1 MRVQNITTPY
11 LWAGIRR
18 ISHGMQ
24 HFGEWK
30 QISSEK
36 QAEVIN
42 TIHFVFQRKE
52 FVVKY
57 FKIIVVVLSFS
68 LTLYIQHVNNTAQIA
83 ELETK
88 CIGLEVEIKNQYDR
102 INAMKLDKSVFEAT
116 MMQLNTVQNDLHEI
130 RADIRELLKC
140 QNLHK

>member
-1 MRVQNITTPY
+1 MEQ
-11 LWAGIRR
+11 L
-18 ISHGMQ
+18 
-24 HFGEWK
+24 
-30 QISSEK
+30 
-36 QAEVIN
+36 
-42 TIHFVFQRKE
+42 KE

-88 CIGLEVEIKNQYDR
+88 CIGLEV
-102 INAMKLDKSVFEAT
+102 T

-140 QNLHK
+140 QGTHK

>member
-1 MRVQNITTPY
+1 MEQ
-11 LWAGIRR
+11 L
-18 ISHGMQ
+18 
-24 HFGEWK
+24 
-30 QISSEK
+30 
-36 QAEVIN
+36 
-42 TIHFVFQRKE
+42 KE
-52 FVVKY
+52 FVMKY

-88 CIGLEVEIKNQYDR
+88 CIGDR

-140 QNLHK
+140 QGTHK

>member
-1 MRVQNITTPY
+1 M
-11 LWAGIRR
+11 
-18 ISHGMQ
+18 
-24 HFGEWK
+24 
-30 QISSEK
+30 
-36 QAEVIN
+36 
-42 TIHFVFQRKE
+42 
-52 FVVKY
+52 KY
-57 FKIIVVVLSFS
+57 FKLIVVVLSFS

-102 INAMKLDKSVFEAT
+102 INVFEAT

-140 QNLHK
+140 QGTHK

>member
-1 MRVQNITTPY
+1 M
-11 LWAGIRR
+11 
-18 ISHGMQ
+18 
-24 HFGEWK
+24 
-30 QISSEK
+30 
-36 QAEVIN
+36 
-42 TIHFVFQRKE
+42 
-52 FVVKY
+52 KY

-102 INAMKLDKSVFEAT
+102 IMKLDKSVFEAT

-140 QNLHK
+140 QGTHK

>member
-1 MRVQNITTPY
+1 MEQ
-11 LWAGIRR
+11 L
-18 ISHGMQ
+18 
-24 HFGEWK
+24 
-30 QISSEK
+30 
-36 QAEVIN
+36 
-42 TIHFVFQRKE
+42 KE
-52 FVVKY
+52 FVMKY

-102 INAMKLDKSVFEAT
+102 INVFEAT

-140 QNLHK
+140 QGTHK

>member
-1 MRVQNITTPY
+1 MEQ
-11 LWAGIRR
+11 
-18 ISHGMQ
+18 
-24 HFGEWK
+24 F
-30 QISSEK
+30 
-36 QAEVIN
+36 
-42 TIHFVFQRKE
+42 KE

-102 INAMKLDKSVFEAT
+102 IQRHEAG
-116 MMQLNTVQNDLHEI
+116 QVRVRGDHDAAQHGAE
-130 RADIRELLKC
+130 
-140 QNLHK
+140 

>member
-1 MRVQNITTPY
+1 MVKRKHKVTREEIAWWIY
-11 LWAGIRR
+11 LVIMVALVIYGFRD
-18 ISHGMQ
+18 SAA
-24 HFGEWK
+24 
-30 QISSEK
+30 
-36 QAEVIN
+36 AEVLIRA
-42 TIHFVFQRKE
+42 I
-52 FVVKY
+52 
-57 FKIIVVVLSFS
+57 KIIVVVLSFS

>member
-1 MRVQNITTPY
+1 MEQ
-11 LWAGIRR
+11 
-18 ISHGMQ
+18 
-24 HFGEWK
+24 F
-30 QISSEK
+30 
-36 QAEVIN
+36 
-42 TIHFVFQRKE
+42 KE

-68 LTLYIQHVNNTAQIA
+68 LTLYIQHVINTAQIA

-102 INAMKLDKSVFEAT
+102 ITAMKLDKSVFEAT
-116 MMQLNTVQNDLHEI
+116 MMQLNTVQNDQHEI

-140 QNLHK
+140 QNQHK

>member
-1 MRVQNITTPY
+1 MEQ
-11 LWAGIRR
+11 
-18 ISHGMQ
+18 
-24 HFGEWK
+24 F
-30 QISSEK
+30 
-36 QAEVIN
+36 
-42 TIHFVFQRKE
+42 KE

-102 INAMKLDKSVFEAT
+102 INQSVFEAT

>member
-1 MRVQNITTPY
+1 M
-11 LWAGIRR
+11 
-18 ISHGMQ
+18 
-24 HFGEWK
+24 
-30 QISSEK
+30 
-36 QAEVIN
+36 
-42 TIHFVFQRKE
+42 
-52 FVVKY
+52 KY

-83 ELETK
+83 ELETN
-88 CIGLEVEIKNQYDR
+88 IGLEVEIKNQYDR

-140 QNLHK
+140 QGTHK

>member
-1 MRVQNITTPY
+1 M
-11 LWAGIRR
+11 
-18 ISHGMQ
+18 
-24 HFGEWK
+24 
-30 QISSEK
+30 
-36 QAEVIN
+36 
-42 TIHFVFQRKE
+42 
-52 FVVKY
+52 KY

-102 INAMKLDKSVFEAT
+102 INVFEAT

-140 QNLHK
+140 QGTHK